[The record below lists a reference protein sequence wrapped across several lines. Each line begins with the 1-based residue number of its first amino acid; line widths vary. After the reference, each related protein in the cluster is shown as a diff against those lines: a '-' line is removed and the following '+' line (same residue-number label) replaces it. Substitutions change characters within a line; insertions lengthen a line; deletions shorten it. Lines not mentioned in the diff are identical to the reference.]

1 MMRMLARISVVIGA
15 IMLIASFGG
24 DLHPIGDSL
33 AVFRV
38 AILGAV
44 LLLAVTVWR
53 WRIAQG
59 AIAISLVLLGSTL
72 AQGMPDRLEQSAD
85 LVLYQK
91 NLLYLTTDRA
101 GFVDDVIGSG
111 ADFVTLQEVSP
122 ANRYLLDELRDA
134 YPYQLPCDLRSRG
147 GVAVLSRWPTVG
159 DDCFRRRGLVAGVF
173 DRDGVQVRVI
183 GVHLPWP
190 WPRRQ
195 AAFVETLLPDFQVFR
210 GDVTLVGG
218 DFNMVPAGRSIA
230 RVARATGTQRVGH
243 IERTYQVLG
252 YPIAIDH
259 VLASAGATG
268 TIEVRPRLGSDHFG
282 VLARVALP

>member
-134 YPYQLPCDLRSRG
+134 YPYQLP
-147 GVAVLSRWPTVG
+147 
-159 DDCFRRRGLVAGVF
+159 
-173 DRDGVQVRVI
+173 VQVRVI

>member
-1 MMRMLARISVVIGA
+1 MMRGLARISVVLGA
-15 IMLIASFGG
+15 IVLIASFGG

-72 AQGMPDRLEQSAD
+72 AQGMPDRLEQPAD

-101 GFVDDVIGSG
+101 GFVEDVIGSG

-159 DDCFRRRGLVAGVF
+159 EDCFRRRGLVAGVF

-195 AAFVETLLPDFQVFR
+195 AAFVETMLPDFQAFR

-230 RVARATGTQRVGH
+230 RVEKATGTQRVGH

-259 VLASAGATG
+259 VLASAGITG
-268 TIEVRPRLGSDHFG
+268 TMEVRPRLGSDHFG